1 MADPTP
7 ILCQHN
13 PSSDTQEQPPSPP
26 PNKYHPSLGSTVEL
40 CIGDFNWSQFLQS
53 VLVSIAWLFD
63 AQQTFITVFTDA
75 QPSWHCTS
83 ADNDCAATA
92 TLCDLPREWWA
103 WDGPAHASTVSEWS
117 LECANSLI
125 SGLPASSFFVGC
137 LVGGFGLASLADSS
151 LGRKNML
158 FFSCLVMGI
167 TSLLATLSS
176 NVWIYSAL
184 KFLCGFARATIGTSA
199 LVLATEI
206 VGKRR
211 RGQTSVIGF
220 FFFTIG
226 FLSLPVMAYANKS
239 SSWRNLY
246 LWTSI
251 LTMIYCILVKV
262 FVTESPRWLLVRGR
276 TEEAVTTL
284 KYITSVTQ
292 SNLDL
297 AINNMSHEE
306 ENWNVDLFSALRIL
320 LQKKWSRRR
329 LVSIMGMGIGIGF
342 VYYGMP
348 LGLQNL
354 SFNLYLGVTFNA
366 LSELPSALI
375 VFFFIDKFNRR
386 VALLFFTILSGVFSL
401 LSIIEVKP
409 WSNLQIGFELISFFS
424 ACSSFNIYLI
434 YTTELF
440 PTCVRNSALS
450 MARLAVVLGGAFSPM
465 LVSAGRANKFLCY
478 GVFGLVIG
486 FSGVYGIFLPETRG
500 RALCDTMDEEES
512 KENIASGILA

>member
-7 ILCQHN
+7 LLCQPN

-26 PNKYHPSLGSTVEL
+26 PPNKHHPSLGSTVEL

-103 WDGPAHASTVSEWS
+103 WDGPAHASTVSEWG
-117 LECANSLI
+117 LECANSVI

-151 LGRKNML
+151 LGRKNTL

-167 TSLLATLSS
+167 TSLLATLSP

-220 FFFTIG
+220 FCFTIG
-226 FLSLPVMAYANKS
+226 
-239 SSWRNLY
+239 R
-246 LWTSI
+246 
-251 LTMIYCILVKV
+251 
-262 FVTESPRWLLVRGR
+262 
-276 TEEAVTTL
+276 
-284 KYITSVTQ
+284 
-292 SNLDL
+292 
-297 AINNMSHEE
+297 
-306 ENWNVDLFSALRIL
+306 
-320 LQKKWSRRR
+320 
-329 LVSIMGMGIGIGF
+329 
-342 VYYGMP
+342 
-348 LGLQNL
+348 
-354 SFNLYLGVTFNA
+354 
-366 LSELPSALI
+366 
-375 VFFFIDKFNRR
+375 
-386 VALLFFTILSGVFSL
+386 
-401 LSIIEVKP
+401 
-409 WSNLQIGFELISFFS
+409 
-424 ACSSFNIYLI
+424 
-434 YTTELF
+434 
-440 PTCVRNSALS
+440 
-450 MARLAVVLGGAFSPM
+450 
-465 LVSAGRANKFLCY
+465 
-478 GVFGLVIG
+478 
-486 FSGVYGIFLPETRG
+486 
-500 RALCDTMDEEES
+500 
-512 KENIASGILA
+512 